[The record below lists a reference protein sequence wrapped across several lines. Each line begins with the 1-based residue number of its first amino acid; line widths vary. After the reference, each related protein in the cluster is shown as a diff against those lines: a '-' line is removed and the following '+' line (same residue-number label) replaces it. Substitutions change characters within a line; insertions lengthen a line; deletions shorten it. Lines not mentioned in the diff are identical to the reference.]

1 MTKIE
6 VLEIENDN
14 LEKAMNDQLVD
25 LQLLQE
31 SISYLSEENKKMKE
45 QLKGSITVK
54 TQNYM
59 ESSVEEGSLDTSIT
73 YGEMAMSSQ
82 SHKSPGES

>member
-14 LEKAMNDQLVD
+14 LEKAMNDQLIE

-31 SISYLSEENKKMKE
+31 SINYLS
-45 QLKGSITVK
+45 
-54 TQNYM
+54 
-59 ESSVEEGSLDTSIT
+59 D
-73 YGEMAMSSQ
+73 
-82 SHKSPGES
+82 